1 MIRNLMINFLKTASK
16 VKEKEVKAVI
26 FSFLFVVV
34 LMSAYYILRPVR
46 DAMASDW
53 TDAEVSWLWTLN
65 FFISTA
71 IVALY
76 GVMVSKFRFR
86 LLVPTMYG
94 IFAISFIIFYALGS
108 VFEDRTVIDKSFYV
122 WVSVFSLFHISVFW
136 TFMSELFSKEQSGRL
151 FGIIA
156 VGASVGGLIGPS
168 ITAFFSVSLGID
180 NLMLIA
186 SMMLFIPIPIIFY
199 LQSLKAK
206 ELNNEALDI
215 PVSNQSIGGNPLA
228 GFKIFFSNPYLLS
241 IGLFI
246 FLYTGISSFV
256 YFELKNLLS
265 DFSRPERSVIWAQM
279 DLAVNILAISTGLFA
294 TSRIVTK
301 FGMPVTI
308 AMVPIMI
315 CIGLLVLAISPLLG
329 VVVVLQVIRRAGNY
343 AVTRP
348 AREMLFTLVNQET
361 RFKAKPVI
369 DIVAY
374 RGGDMLTAWLFTG
387 LTQGLGLGLAAVAAV
402 GAGIASLWA
411 LSVFILENGLSAM
424 NLNLKTYR
432 IERPACNHKVA
443 CRICLR
449 HRNTNQFNLSIN
461 FTNN

>member
-1 MIRNLMINFLKTASK
+1 MIRNLIINFLKTASK

-53 TDAEVSWLWTLN
+53 SDAEVSWLWTLN

-76 GVMVSKFRFR
+76 GSMVSKFRFR
-86 LLVPTMYG
+86 LLVPAMYG

-108 VFEDRTVIDKSFYV
+108 VFEDRTLIDKSFYV

-168 ITAFFSVSLGID
+168 ITAFFSVSLGAD

-186 SMMLFIPIPIIFY
+186 SMMLLIPIPIIFY
-199 LQSLKAK
+199 LQSLKSK
-206 ELNNEALDI
+206 ELNNEVLDI
-215 PVSNQSIGGNPLA
+215 PDSNQSIGGNPLA
-228 GFKIFFSNPYLLS
+228 GFKMFFSNPYLLS

-265 DFSRPERSVIWAQM
+265 DFSRSERSVIWAQM

-294 TSRIVTK
+294 TGRIVTK
-301 FGMPVTI
+301 FGMPATI

-329 VVVVLQVIRRAGNY
+329 VVMVLQIIRRAGNY

-387 LTQGLGLGLAAVAAV
+387 LTQGLGLGLASVAAV

-411 LSVFILENGLSAM
+411 LVGIYLGKWFDRYES
-424 NLNLKTYR
+424 
-432 IERPACNHKVA
+432 
-443 CRICLR
+443 
-449 HRNTNQFNLSIN
+449 
-461 FTNN
+461 

>member
-1 MIRNLMINFLKTASK
+1 MNPINKFLKTASRI
-16 VKEKEVKAVI
+16 EEREIKAVI

-53 TDAEVSWLWTLN
+53 TDAEVSWLWTIN

-76 GVMVSKFRFR
+76 GLMVSKFRFR
-86 LLVPTMYG
+86 LLVPVMYG
-94 IFAISFIIFYALGS
+94 IFAGSFVIFYFLAS
-108 VFEDRTVIDKSFYV
+108 ISDDRTIIDKAFYV

-136 TFMSELFSKEQSGRL
+136 SFMSELFSKEQSGRL

-168 ITAFFSVSLGID
+168 ITAFFSVSLGTD

-186 SMMLFIPIPIIFY
+186 SMMLLIPIPIIFY
-199 LQSLKAK
+199 LQTLKVTD
-206 ELNNEALDI
+206 LNNEELDLTT
-215 PVSNQSIGGNPLA
+215 PNQSIGGSPFA
-228 GFKIFFSNPYLLS
+228 GFKMFFSNPYLLS

-265 DFSRPERSVIWAQM
+265 DLSRSERSVIWAQM
-279 DLAVNILAISTGLFA
+279 DLAVNILAISAGLFA
-294 TSRIVTK
+294 TSRIVTR
-301 FGMPVTI
+301 FGMPLTI
-308 AMVPIMI
+308 ALVPVMI
-315 CIGLLVLAISPLLG
+315 CIGLLVLAISPFLG
-329 VVVVLQVIRRAGNY
+329 VVVMLQIIRRAGNY

-348 AREMLFTLVNQET
+348 AREMLFTLVDQET

-374 RGGDMLTAWLFTG
+374 RGGDMLMAWLFTG
-387 LTQGLGLGLAAVAAV
+387 LTQGLGLGLAAVAAF
-402 GAGIASLWA
+402 GAGMAALWSLVGIYLGRW
-411 LSVFILENGLSAM
+411 F
-424 NLNLKTYR
+424 
-432 IERPACNHKVA
+432 ERD
-443 CRICLR
+443 
-449 HRNTNQFNLSIN
+449 NTETKDYVTSKNS
-461 FTNN
+461 TE

>member
-1 MIRNLMINFLKTASK
+1 MASLSL
-16 VKEKEVKAVI
+16 VEKMQKSSNNPIYKLLRVVSNVEGHEIKAVVG
-26 FSFLFVVV
+26 SFLFVIV

-71 IVALY
+71 VVALY
-76 GVMVSKFRFR
+76 GVLVSRFRLR
-86 LLVPTMYG
+86 LLVPSIYG
-94 IFAISFIIFYALGS
+94 IFALTFLSFYTLAS
-108 VFEDRTVIDKSFYV
+108 TMADRTLVDKSFYV

-136 TFMSELFSKEQSGRL
+136 SFMSDLFSKEQAGRL

-156 VGASVGGLIGPS
+156 AGASVGGLIGPS
-168 ITAFFSVSLGID
+168 IPSFFSASLGTD
-180 NLMLIA
+180 NLMLLA
-186 SMMLFIPIPIIFY
+186 SAMLLVPIPIIFY
-199 LQSLKAK
+199 LQSLKSSD
-206 ELNNEALDI
+206 LHNESLAAQTPQI
-215 PVSNQSIGGNPLA
+215 KIGGNPFA
-228 GFKIFFSNPYLLS
+228 GFKLFFSNPYLLA

-265 DFSRPERSVIWAQM
+265 DLSRAERTAVWAQM
-279 DLAVNILAISTGLFA
+279 DLAVNVLSIAVGLFA
-294 TSRIVTK
+294 TGRIVGK

-308 AMVPIMI
+308 ALIPVLI
-315 CIGLLVLAISPLLG
+315 CAGLIIVAISPFLG
-329 VVVVLQVIRRAGNY
+329 AVVALQVIRRAGNY

-348 AREMLFTLVNQET
+348 AREVLFTRVDREA

-374 RGGDMLTAWLFTG
+374 RGGDMLMAWFFTG

-402 GAGIASLWA
+402 GAGIAALWSIVGIY
-411 LSVFILENGLSAM
+411 LGRWF
-424 NLNLKTYR
+424 
-432 IERPACNHKVA
+432 ERGEA
-443 CRICLR
+443 
-449 HRNTNQFNLSIN
+449 
-461 FTNN
+461 

>member
-76 GVMVSKFRFR
+76 GSMVSKFRFR

-108 VFEDRTVIDKSFYV
+108 VFEDRTLIDKSFYV

-168 ITAFFSVSLGID
+168 ITAFFSVSLGAD

-186 SMMLFIPIPIIFY
+186 SMMLLIPIPIIFY
-199 LQSLKAK
+199 LQSLKSK
-206 ELNNEALDI
+206 ELNNEVLDI
-215 PVSNQSIGGNPLA
+215 PDSNQSIGGNPLA
-228 GFKIFFSNPYLLS
+228 GFKMFFSNPYLLS

-265 DFSRPERSVIWAQM
+265 DFSRSERSVIWAQM

-294 TSRIVTK
+294 TGRIVTK
-301 FGMPVTI
+301 FGMPATI

-329 VVVVLQVIRRAGNY
+329 VVMVLQIIRRAGNY

-387 LTQGLGLGLAAVAAV
+387 LTQGLGLGLASVAAV

-411 LSVFILENGLSAM
+411 LVGIYLGKWFDRYES
-424 NLNLKTYR
+424 
-432 IERPACNHKVA
+432 
-443 CRICLR
+443 
-449 HRNTNQFNLSIN
+449 
-461 FTNN
+461 